1 MASETL
7 LQPGAAGKDAEIRE
21 ASPGAN
27 YGSATTMYI
36 NRATTAARYRSLI
49 QWDLSGLGVT
59 QGSQVAFAK
68 MLLHP
73 AQAPTGAFPAT
84 AQAKRLTA
92 SWVEAEV
99 TWNSRQSGVGWSS
112 PGGDF
117 DAATIDSQDINTGV
131 RTDAH
136 CWFSFGLTQLLRDWL
151 DGVYSNYGLLLKLD
165 QDQAADTTAGFR
177 TSDYATASERPILW
191 VENKSSPMNLVPAE
205 PGYYQQWQPPASGNG
220 MSHYEAVCLPPNLG
234 AGVEPL
240 DDLNRSISSGAAQYI
255 ESFVTSGGVP
265 DSASISSVKVVARV
279 RRYASSGNTV
289 GQLGVRVGGAD
300 YWDATGF
307 EEANGVWTEVAREWT
322 LNPATGQPW
331 TAAEVNALEPLI
343 KRTGGTV
350 SCRMCRMYVQ
360 VTFTDVTAKSSS
372 DSGQGAD
379 ACVNA
384 GEVTV
389 KSGSDSAAADKE
401 RAGYYTLERALFAP
415 EAPPGPSWVWVFHPG
430 IEAFYTQ
437 QQGGAAADA
446 PGQVAHNQLA
456 ASDSGALADQK
467 TEPPVVEHLR
477 QEPGA
482 AVDLAALWYEIALTD
497 SNASADD
504 QAVLEINPVAGSD
517 SGAGADSAQTPV
529 GYYEGADSA
538 TAGDAGAGLSAALSE
553 IADAATTLETAQR
566 IAILSRHIMECSIES
581 SLDALADAF
590 DLTLVESDL
599 SDPLAPKAQ
608 AWRTL
613 DEGDLVQVRLGLAG
627 LGLDDYGVFRIDGAA
642 VRLSERQIITE
653 LHGRD
658 MAALLIEE
666 RGRDLGGFR
675 FGSYPEQ
682 DQTEATRVTCRT
694 AAARLAARVG
704 LGLVWDAP
712 NYPLKEFTV
721 RPDES
726 LSSALNRLLGPLQ
739 VSRRYRTDA
748 WVGGDNLVV
757 RRRGNGPVLGALD
770 CRQGLIRS
778 ISRERQ
784 PTVGEVDVWGGTEVV
799 RTTYMPEERREE
811 KGPDDRQSAVEIE
824 DDGSGHRVVRTYL
837 QQPDGTWA
845 QTQEEVEDQ
854 DFEEVWDAGRWIGRV
869 LIESRTTTTS
879 NMHLASRK
887 TERRTARMTYD
898 EQWRLIRREESL
910 HEYDAA
916 ANEFKLKAR
925 SLIRFEQI
933 TPTDVRTT
941 TTEWSVVGGELKVK
955 RGYPTRVEQPGTL
968 QSALHVGYLPDH
980 AWDERED
987 GHQPAQTRKVEETR
1001 QYHGRAT
1008 GTIGGIPREHSDANL
1023 MSDGACQQI
1032 AEDIA
1037 SESGQWLYQ
1046 FELFWPR
1053 PLPYRKGDRV
1063 ALTNLPADMPDMTA
1077 IITRVRTRFSVADAS
1092 WTHDISLEAW
1102 ADQ

>member
-1 MASETL
+1 VASETL

-21 ASPGAN
+21 ATPGTN
-27 YGSATTMYI
+27 YGGYASMYI

-49 QWDLSGLGVT
+49 QWDLSGLGIT
-59 QGSQVAFAK
+59 QGGQVAFAK

-73 AQAPTGAFPAT
+73 AQAPTGTFPAT

-99 TWNSRQSGVGWSS
+99 TWNSRQSGVGWGS

-131 RTDAH
+131 RDNAQ
-136 CWFSFGLTQLLRDWL
+136 CWFSFLLTQLLRDWL

-165 QDQAADTTAGFR
+165 QDQAAATTAGFR
-177 TSDYATASERPILW
+177 TSDHATASERPILW
-191 VENKSSPMNLVPAE
+191 VENKSSPMNLVPTG
-205 PGYYQQWQPPASGNG
+205 PGYYQQWQNPSYG
-220 MSHYEAVCLPPNLG
+220 MPHYEAVCLPPNLS

-240 DDLNRSISSGAAQYI
+240 DDYSRSINSGVSDLI
-255 ESFVTSGGVP
+255 ESFVTGGGVP

-289 GQLGVRVGGAD
+289 GQLGVRVGAAD
-300 YWDATGF
+300 YWHATGF
-307 EEANGVWTEVAREWT
+307 EEAGGVWTEVEREWT

-343 KRTGGTV
+343 KRTTGTV
-350 SCRMCRMYVQ
+350 SCRMCRMYVRA
-360 VTFTDVTAKSSS
+360 TFTDVTAKSSS
-372 DSGQGAD
+372 DSGAGAD
-379 ACVNA
+379 VCVSA
-384 GEVTV
+384 GEIGV
-389 KSGSDSAAADKE
+389 KTASDSAVTDKE
-401 RAGYYTLERALFAP
+401 RAGYYVLERAFYIP
-415 EAPPGPSWVWVFHPG
+415 EGPGGPPWVWVFRPG
-430 IEAFYTQ
+430 VEAFYTQ
-437 QQGGAAADA
+437 QQSGAAADA
-446 PGQVAHNQLA
+446 PGQVVHNQLA

-477 QEPGA
+477 QEPSV
-482 AVDLAALWYEIALTD
+482 AVDLAALWYEIALSD

-517 SGAGADSAQTPV
+517 LGAGVDAAQTPL
-529 GYYEGADSA
+529 GYYEGVDSA
-538 TAGDAGAGLSAALSE
+538 TAADARTGLSAALSE
-553 IADAATTLETAQR
+553 ITDAAVALETAQR

-590 DLTLVESDL
+590 DLTLVESDP
-599 SDPLAPKAQ
+599 SDPIIPKVQ
-608 AWRTL
+608 AWRSL

-627 LGLDDYGVFRIDGAA
+627 LGFDDYGVFRIDGAK
-642 VRLSERQIITE
+642 VNTSERQIVTE

-658 MAALLIEE
+658 KAALLIEE

-675 FGSYPEQ
+675 FAAYPEQ
-682 DQTEATRVTCRT
+682 DATQATRPYCSSI
-694 AAARLAARVG
+694 AHQLAARVG

-712 NYPLKEFTV
+712 DYPLKEFTV

-726 LSSALNRLLGPLQ
+726 VSSALNRLLGPLQ
-739 VSRRYRTDA
+739 VSRRYRADA
-748 WVGGDNLVV
+748 WVDGDNLVV
-757 RRRGNGPVLGALD
+757 RRRGNGPIAGALD

-784 PTVGEVDVWGGTEVV
+784 PAVGEVTVLGGTEVI
-799 RTTYMPEERREE
+799 RTTYVPEDHRDE

-824 DDGSGHRVVRTYL
+824 DDGSGHRVVKTYL
-837 QQPDGTWA
+837 QKPDGTWV

-854 DFEEVWDAGRWIGRV
+854 DFEEVWDGDRWIGRV
-869 LIESRTTTTS
+869 LMESRTTITT
-879 NMHLASRK
+879 NMHLSTRK
-887 TERRTARMTYD
+887 TERRTAKLSYD
-898 EQWRLIRREESL
+898 GDWRLIRREESKRV
-910 HEYDAA
+910 YDSASYQ
-916 ANEFKLKAR
+916 FKLKEK
-925 SLIRFEQI
+925 SLVRFEQI
-933 TPTDVRTT
+933 SPTDVRTT
-941 TTEWSVVGGELKVK
+941 TTEWNVVEGELKVK
-955 RGYPTRVEQPGTL
+955 KGYPTRVEQPGTL
-968 QSALHVGYLPDH
+968 QSALHMGYSPDH
-980 AWDERED
+980 AWDEKED
-987 GHQPAQTRKVEETR
+987 GQPPPQTRKVEETR

-1063 ALTNLPADMPDMTA
+1063 TLTNLPADLPDMIA
-1077 IITRVRTRFSVADAS
+1077 MITRVRTQFSVAQAAWS
-1092 WTHDISLEAW
+1092 HDIKLECW
-1102 ADQ
+1102 GEG